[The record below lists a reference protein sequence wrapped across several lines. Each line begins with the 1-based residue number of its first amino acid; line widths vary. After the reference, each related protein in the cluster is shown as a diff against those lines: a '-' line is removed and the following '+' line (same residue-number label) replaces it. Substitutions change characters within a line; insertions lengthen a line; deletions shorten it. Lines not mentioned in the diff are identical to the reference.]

1 MDYTRLKLSAG
12 GMIAKFRQ
20 GSFETGATVSTAGA
34 TPLDAP
40 TVSTNYTE
48 FDATAFRGVSSK
60 YLNDTSLFASDL
72 QAITEADA
80 PVTVGQIVRLDGSP
94 YTVVRIDRVPANG
107 TIVAKRIFVRA

>member
-1 MDYTRLKLSAG
+1 MDYTRLKLAAD

-20 GSFETGATVSTAGA
+20 GEFETGVTTATAGA

-40 TVSTNYTE
+40 TVNTVYTE

-60 YLNDTSLFASDL
+60 YLNDTSLLASDL

-80 PVTVGQIVRLDGSP
+80 PVTVGQFVKLDAAL
-94 YTVVRIDRVPANG
+94 YTVVRVDRIPSNG
-107 TIVAKRIFVRA
+107 TVVANRIFVRA